1 MEKISR
7 RNFMQVLLGAWTL
20 AALPET
26 ASAMAA
32 SSAPEHFI
40 LERNDWVPNNER
52 LPVLHYR
59 NVIAEGNVAGRLEQ
73 LFTANGWPPQWRD
86 GVYDYH
92 HYHSTAHEVLGIAAG
107 QASLILGGPD
117 GRTVD
122 VVQGDVVL
130 LPAGTGHCRLSAS
143 ADFLVVGAY
152 PAGQKWDVCTS
163 APDAAMLQRIRTLP
177 FPDNDPVRGSSP
189 PLSQLWPRS

>member
-1 MEKISR
+1 M
-7 RNFMQVLLGAWTL
+7 
-20 AALPET
+20 
-26 ASAMAA
+26 
-32 SSAPEHFI
+32 

-59 NVIAEGNVAGRLEQ
+59 AVSTEGDLARRMED
-73 LFTANGWPPQWRD
+73 LFASNGWPAQWRD

-107 QASLILGGPD
+107 RASLMLGGPG

-122 VVQGDVVL
+122 VARGDVVL

-152 PAGQKWDVCTS
+152 PAGQQWDVCTS
-163 APDAAMLQRIRTLP
+163 APDEKMLQRIRTLP
-177 FPDNDPVRGSSP
+177 FPDNDPVRGASP
-189 PLSQLWPRS
+189 PLAQLWPRS